1 MGPPSDAN
9 VGLYTPLKLVRYL
22 RIINHSESGVINKLS
37 YPGGQKHCMIP
48 SRNIA
53 IVSTSDF
60 HIVGLKVPKMRSWR
74 FFLWGCCHWLYHT
87 YPRCEPWCWNIYLQN
102 WVMFGV
108 NVGKYSIHGAF
119 GYLCI
124 LGILQ
129 SNGSSDLQSL
139 AFCLSRSFR
148 AGFLFLQILW
158 C

>member
-1 MGPPSDAN
+1 MYNVGPPSDAN

-74 FFLWGCCHWLYHT
+74 FFYGDAAIGCITHI
-87 YPRCEPWCWNIYLQN
+87 PD
-102 WVMFGV
+102 V
-108 NVGKYSIHGAF
+108 NHGAGISTYKTGSF
-119 GYLCI
+119 
-124 LGILQ
+124 LG
-129 SNGSSDLQSL
+129 
-139 AFCLSRSFR
+139 
-148 AGFLFLQILW
+148 
-158 C
+158 